1 MSQTRTATYAIKNG
15 YQVIRFLSFMIPIV
29 SVYKSLPFRRI
40 SFDRNMKFCKVGDV
54 LRRIIQHIHKDD
66 NLQIQSRKFSS
77 YN

>member
-40 SFDRNMKFCKVGDV
+40 SFDRNMKFCKVGDA
-54 LRRIIQHIHKDD
+54 LRRIIQHIQKDD
-66 NLQIQSRKFSS
+66 NLRIQSSKFFS